1 MIDLLD
7 LVDMVEDIK
16 QKISDKEYKDIMD
29 KLMEK
34 NKDNTKS
41 LYRVTYFKV
50 NIKEKLGDDYHDDY
64 RLSVNF
70 DSKAK
75 TILCESLN
83 PNIHKHLEGGKCFH
97 NYKIIPNEFGYPKL
111 KYTGLAHIDYHKY
124 IECDHDITTSGDTLG
139 ASSARGDTPEI
150 RLSQDKQKIYT
161 SFKEA
166 TDVLV
171 ECPEMII
178 THIEKVE

>member
-34 NKDNTKS
+34 NKNNTKS
-41 LYRVTYFKV
+41 LYRVTYFKL

-124 IECDHDITTSGDTLG
+124 IEYEKAENDSHQYLLTRQDQRIF
-139 ASSARGDTPEI
+139 PN
-150 RLSQDKQKIYT
+150 SQLNCEKIYNT
-161 SFKEA
+161 FKEP

>member
-34 NKDNTKS
+34 NKDNNKS

-124 IECDHDITTSGDTLG
+124 IECDHDITVSDTLG

>member
-124 IECDHDITTSGDTLG
+124 IECENAITTSGDTLG
-139 ASSARGDTPEI
+139 ASSTSGDTHEI